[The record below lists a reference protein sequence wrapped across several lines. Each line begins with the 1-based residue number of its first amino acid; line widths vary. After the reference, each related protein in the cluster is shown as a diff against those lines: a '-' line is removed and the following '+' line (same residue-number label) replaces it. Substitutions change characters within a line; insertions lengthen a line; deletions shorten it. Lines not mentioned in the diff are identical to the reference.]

1 MRPRGRAPSPNNKA
15 PLLLCA
21 DDVSLAVMAEL
32 GQSVVVAVG
41 EKRLTGRRWNLM
53 AEAVRQTMAGDSPAL
68 VTAKQSLDSLS
79 MLRSAAR

>member
-1 MRPRGRAPSPNNKA
+1 M
-15 PLLLCA
+15 
-21 DDVSLAVMAEL
+21 SLAVMAEL